1 MSLLVGLRQL
11 RSHGTMFNTMSVA
24 VSANNAEIP
33 CGDFGCC
40 AIKLRKLLKSF
51 MSLCVHCDPGGAT
64 PFCTMQK
71 WKAQVLLQGQEQ
83 EQGLQQ

>member
-1 MSLLVGLRQL
+1 
-11 RSHGTMFNTMSVA
+11 MFNTMSVA

-51 MSLCVHCDPGGAT
+51 MPLCVHCDPGGAT
-64 PFCTMQK
+64 PFCSMQK